1 MKLFFRLVPSL
12 VFFAMILAIMAVGI
26 VQKDKT
32 YSSAENR
39 MLQEFPKLSVK
50 RLLNGKFQKKYETY
64 LSDQFPQRDLWVKF
78 QTTAER
84 VFGKKES
91 NGVYFGK
98 DGFLLEKYTK
108 EEFDKK
114 LVNKNVRALGK
125 FVKRASKS
133 AEVKVMMVPSKTY
146 TLDNYLP
153 AFAETYDEAI
163 FYNQLEKELPE
174 SVLVPVCD
182 MMQNHKKEYIYYK
195 TDHHWTTFGAWYG
208 YVSYLESCKKDGK
221 IAEPKK
227 DLEEV
232 SDNFLG
238 TTYSKVNIYSQKDKI
253 YIYEPK
259 HEMKVVYNLGEKT
272 GKTFYEKKYLKK
284 KDKYSVFLGGNHAYV
299 KIKTQAGTG
308 KKLHLIKD
316 SYAHC
321 LTPFLALHY
330 DEIYLYDLRYFRYA
344 FADYIK
350 GGADEDVLILYN
362 MASYLREG
370 SIKDLQYK

>member
-284 KDKYSVFLGGNHAYV
+284 KDKYSVFFGGN
-299 KIKTQAGTG
+299 QAVLEISGG
-308 KKLHLIKD
+308 AKKEETLLVIKD
-316 SYAHC
+316 SFANC
-321 LTPFLALHY
+321 MIPFLAEDY
-330 DEIYLYDLRYFRYA
+330 GKVVV
-344 FADYIK
+344 ADMRHLNIGMSMLLNKYK
-350 GGADEDVLILYN
+350 PTDVLVLYN
-362 MASYLREG
+362 TIQFMQNKEF
-370 SIKDLQYK
+370 SIKK

>member
-1 MKLFFRLVPSL
+1 MKRFFRLVPSL

-108 EEFDKK
+108 EGFDKK

-153 AFAETYDEAI
+153 AFAETYDEDI

-284 KDKYSVFLGGNHAYV
+284 KDKYSVFFGGN
-299 KIKTQAGTG
+299 QAVLEISGG
-308 KKLHLIKD
+308 AKKEETLLVIKD
-316 SYAHC
+316 SFANC
-321 LTPFLALHY
+321 MIPFLAEDYGKVVVADMRHLN
-330 DEIYLYDLRYFRYA
+330 IGMSMLLRKF
-344 FADYIK
+344 K
-350 GGADEDVLILYN
+350 PTKVLVLYN
-362 MASYLREG
+362 TIQFMQDKEFA
-370 SIKDLQYK
+370 IKP

>member
-1 MKLFFRLVPSL
+1 MKRFFRLVPSL

-174 SVLVPVCD
+174 SMLVPVCD
-182 MMQNHKKEYIYYK
+182 MMQNHKKEYI
-195 TDHHWTTFGAWYG
+195 
-208 YVSYLESCKKDGK
+208 
-221 IAEPKK
+221 
-227 DLEEV
+227 
-232 SDNFLG
+232 
-238 TTYSKVNIYSQKDKI
+238 
-253 YIYEPK
+253 
-259 HEMKVVYNLGEKT
+259 
-272 GKTFYEKKYLKK
+272 
-284 KDKYSVFLGGNHAYV
+284 
-299 KIKTQAGTG
+299 
-308 KKLHLIKD
+308 
-316 SYAHC
+316 
-321 LTPFLALHY
+321 
-330 DEIYLYDLRYFRYA
+330 
-344 FADYIK
+344 
-350 GGADEDVLILYN
+350 
-362 MASYLREG
+362 
-370 SIKDLQYK
+370 

>member
-284 KDKYSVFLGGNHAYV
+284 KDKYSVFFGGN
-299 KIKTQAGTG
+299 QAVLEISGG
-308 KKLHLIKD
+308 AKKEETLLVIKD
-316 SYAHC
+316 SFANC
-321 LTPFLALHY
+321 MIPFLAEDY
-330 DEIYLYDLRYFRYA
+330 GKVVV
-344 FADYIK
+344 ADMRHLNIGMSMLLNKYK
-350 GGADEDVLILYN
+350 PTDVLVLYN
-362 MASYLREG
+362 TIQFMQNKEFSY
-370 SIKDLQYK
+370 KK